1 MSGKAPP
8 ASWQKWVTFSK
19 MDSLADEVLNRLLLH
34 NSSFILHP
42 SSFLPVPTF
51 IETQFPIARLSAES
65 YKERKA
71 TNSQT
76 LTGLGR
82 WWGRKPLI
90 LVRASI
96 LGMLMP
102 ASGSA
107 KRDREIFLKILTMD
121 DTGALARWRAEKRFS
136 VSELGVLATRTEK
149 AEWNELD
156 GDWEAAREEV
166 KRLRLASKTVAKG
179 DREAKERARAAIDA
193 AVGEADRCG
202 QDLQAFVGELQVRCF
217 HRLTYTER
225 ITRCDRPE
233 NIEGPTPKAWADI
246 NAHLGTFATSLP
258 ELVEQLGRRAFGHTP
273 RVGDA
278 FCGGGSIPFEAAR
291 IGCEAF
297 GSDLNPVAGLL
308 TWASLNLVGGGA
320 SLQEEVMRV
329 QAEALAEAD
338 RQVTDWGIE
347 HNERGERAEAFLYCV
362 EVKPEGC
369 EHFIPLAPSWL
380 VGESLRSAIQW
391 ERVLGSEQ
399 LSPTFISVSNE
410 ELAEWKGDSK
420 RNITPKNATVVDS
433 RVIDPFNRDRSWS
446 VESLRGPDGLRR
458 WTSDDIVPRV
468 GDVFQERL
476 YCIRWVKTIIDPDG
490 TVREIRRYA
499 APDEADLRRDAR
511 VLALIR
517 ERFADWQRLGFIP
530 SKPIISGYNTEQPI
544 RERGWT
550 HWHHLFTPRQLLV
563 NGLLSSCAH
572 RRAEDRSVSGAV
584 LLGVG
589 RLANWNS
596 RLCRWHVRGIA
607 IDKGE
612 DVFSNQAL
620 NTLFNFSCRP
630 LNALADTWAL
640 FSKLK
645 NIRIP
650 QPNLVESR
658 DARDV
663 RETCDFWITDP
674 PYADAVNYHELG
686 DFFLA
691 WYDKQL
697 VRAFPEWTPD
707 ARAELAVRGDGED
720 FRRSMVEIYKNLARH
735 MPDNGLQMVQFTHQ
749 DPGVWADLGMILW
762 AAGLKATAAW
772 TISTETEAVGIK
784 KGNYVTGTVCLVLR
798 KRVSPDPGFLDEVYP
813 LVEDEVRRQIASM
826 QALDEDGEP
835 NFNDAD
841 YQLAAYA
848 AALKVLTQYATLDG
862 KDVEHEV
869 FAVRDRNAKSD
880 FQIVIERAITI
891 ACDILIPRG
900 LDASWREL
908 SLVERYY
915 LRALDIE
922 SRGERRKGMYEEL
935 ARGFGVTDIRPLL
948 KSDQANGTR
957 MHTPS
962 GFAATGLTQVSEAT
976 TETLPARRGRAAT
989 GATHPFAPSA
999 LRHLLFAIRE
1009 TTAADNSPEPGR
1021 QYLRDTFGQGYW
1033 SLRERFVGLLEW
1045 LAALGNAEG
1054 MNEWIADSEAARI
1067 LAGRLRNDHA

>member
-1 MSGKAPP
+1 MP
-8 ASWQKWVTFSK
+8 A
-19 MDSLADEVLNRLLLH
+19 
-34 NSSFILHP
+34 
-42 SSFLPVPTF
+42 F
-51 IETQFPIARLSAES
+51 IETQFPIARLSAEA

-71 TNSQT
+71 NNGQT
-76 LTGLGR
+76 LTRLGK

-102 ASGSA
+102 ASA
-107 KRDREIFLKILTMD
+107 NPKRDREIFLKILTMD
-121 DTGALARWRAEKRFS
+121 DDGAWQRL
-136 VSELGVLATRTEK
+136 
-149 AEWNELD
+149 NP
-156 GDWEAAREEV
+156 AAR
-166 KRLRLASKTVAKG
+166 RKTTHDAF
-179 DREAKERARAAIDA
+179 DAR
-193 AVGEADRCG
+193 
-202 QDLQAFVGELQVRCF
+202 
-217 HRLTYTER
+217 TYAER
-225 ITRCDRPE
+225 IKDCERPE
-233 NIEGPTPKAWADI
+233 NIAGPTPEAWEEI
-246 NAHLGTFATSLP
+246 NAHLGTTATCLP
-258 ELVEQLGRRAFGHTP
+258 ELIEQLGQRTFGHTP

-308 TWASLNLVGGGA
+308 TWASLHLLGWGKEV
-320 SLQEEVMRV
+320 QEEVMRV
-329 QAEALAEAD
+329 QAAALAEAD
-338 RQVTDWGIE
+338 AQVTTWGIE
-347 HNERGERAEAFLYCV
+347 HNEQGERADAFLYCV

-369 EHFIPLAPSWL
+369 DYFIPLAPSWL
-380 VGESLRSAIQW
+380 VGEKTQAVCEWHRIP
-391 ERVLGSEQ
+391 GSDQ
-399 LSPTFISVSNE
+399 LQPKIFLVSTE
-410 ELAEWKGDSK
+410 EVKAYKAG
-420 RNITPKNATVVDS
+420 KNATVANS
-433 RVIDPFNRDRSWS
+433 RVLDPFHPDRSWS
-446 VESLRGPDGLRR
+446 VEALRGADGLRR
-458 WTSDDIVPRV
+458 WTNDDLIPRP

-476 YCIRWVKTIIDPDG
+476 YCIRWVKTVTDADG
-490 TVREIRRYA
+490 KTRESRRYA
-499 APDEADLRRDAR
+499 APTAADLQREAR
-511 VLALIR
+511 VLDLLR
-517 ERFADWQRLGFIP
+517 EHFARWQAEGFVP
-530 SKPIISGYNTEQPI
+530 SKPIPEGGAETDRLF

-550 HWHHLFTPRQLLV
+550 HWHHLFTPRQLLTH
-563 NGLLSSCAH
+563 GLL
-572 RRAEDRSVSGAV
+572 AEISDRLAESKEAKVGC
-584 LLGVG
+584 LLGLG
-589 RLANWNS
+589 RMANFDA
-596 RLCRWHVRGIA
+596 RLCRWIA
-607 IDKGE
+607 DAAREQGS
-612 DVFSNQAL
+612 DVFANQAL
-620 NTLFNFSCRP
+620 NTNFSYTVRP
-630 LNALADTWAL
+630 LT
-640 FSKLK
+640 KLK
-645 NIRIP
+645 SAWEIAFIDISLGNHNPVIRD
-650 QPNLVESR
+650 S
-658 DARDV
+658 DARDL
-663 RETCDFWITDP
+663 RETCDIWLTDP

-697 VRAFPEWTPD
+697 TKAFPEWTPD

-798 KRVSPDPGFLDEVYP
+798 KRVSPEPGFLDEVYP
-813 LVEDEVRRQIASM
+813 LVEDEVRCQIASM

-869 FAVRDRNAKSD
+869 FAVRERNTKSD

-891 ACDILIPRG
+891 ACDLLIPRG
-900 LDASWREL
+900 LDAHWREL

-962 GFAATGLTQVSEAT
+962 GFSAVGLAQVGGEAP
-976 TETLPARRGRAAT
+976 TEALPARRGRAAT
-989 GATHPFAPSA
+989 GGTHPFASTP

-1033 SLRERFVGLLEW
+1033 GLRERFISLLEW

-1054 MNEWIADSEAARI
+1054 MNEWPNDSAAARI
-1067 LAGRLRNDHA
+1067 LAGRLRNDQA